1 MSHQWYPTRN
11 IPISISVMENQW
23 GMKSLMFQGSTDK
36 NKKNKYKMIIFNWF
50 LYHVYP
56 ELKIEKKI
64 FSQLLK
70 AIILF

>member
-1 MSHQWYPTRN
+1 
-11 IPISISVMENQW
+11 
-23 GMKSLMFQGSTDK
+23 MKSLMFQGSTDK